1 MNVSF
6 IGAGSYAQGNLLPN
20 LPSDIN
26 RIGVLTNSGTTSK
39 RVAEKYKFK
48 EVYSKDL
55 DVFNDEANT
64 IFIATR
70 HDSHAEYVKG
80 LNKNK
85 NIFVEK
91 PLCLNLKEL
100 EDIKKIIEKKNSNL
114 MVGFNRRFSPF
125 AKKIKN
131 QFKDGKMTMLYRV
144 NAGNISPDSWIQNDK
159 IGGGRVVGIISYYEV
174 CHFIDFMI
182 YINGRKT
189 QKNLFK
195 PSLVSANSLDIN
207 DINNL

>member
-1 MNVSF
+1 M
-6 IGAGSYAQGNLLPN
+6 PN

-70 HDSHAEYVKG
+70 HDSHAEYVKKG

-100 EDIKKIIEKKNSNL
+100 
-114 MVGFNRRFSPF
+114 
-125 AKKIKN
+125 
-131 QFKDGKMTMLYRV
+131 
-144 NAGNISPDSWIQNDK
+144 
-159 IGGGRVVGIISYYEV
+159 
-174 CHFIDFMI
+174 
-182 YINGRKT
+182 KT
-189 QKNLFK
+189 
-195 PSLVSANSLDIN
+195 
-207 DINNL
+207 